1 MKKLRS
7 EIPHPAKQFRHVV
20 QQTLG
25 AVQLADPQREGPKHT
40 KERLDPPFVVDL
52 VVMCHKALPNL
63 MNAARKRSAPYPL
76 RRNGTSDYIVSEQG
90 LTPV

>member
-40 KERLDPPFVVDL
+40 KERLDPPFDRFPQL
-52 VVMCHKALPNL
+52 AYRLGGSGL
-63 MNAARKRSAPYPL
+63 APL
-76 RRNGTSDYIVSEQG
+76 S
-90 LTPV
+90 

>member
-25 AVQLADPQREGPKHT
+25 AVQLADPQREGPKT
-40 KERLDPPFVVDL
+40 SAFDL
-52 VVMCHKALPNL
+52 M
-63 MNAARKRSAPYPL
+63 M
-76 RRNGTSDYIVSEQG
+76 TSLQRISG
-90 LTPV
+90 A